1 MAWPSRRAG
10 YTVAMVERAIRLYDA
25 RGREAALEYYNSP
38 ESGDDEWYVFIFD
51 ENEKLIALAVN
62 PAMLGEDMRGDV
74 GGFHRLPARRS
85 DSRRHRGRGM
95 GRPIPPQ
102 SCHRHSGGEIFL
114 GGTARWSD
122 FRLRLVPESAGMD
135 AGVTRRIGVGLVA
148 ISFQPL
154 RQNMTEVSKT

>member
-10 YTVAMVERAIRLYDA
+10 YTVAMVERAMRLYDA

-74 GGFHRLPARRS
+74 GGISPAT
-85 DSRRHRGRGM
+85 
-95 GRPIPPQ
+95 
-102 SCHRHSGGEIFL
+102 
-114 GGTARWSD
+114 GTAKR
-122 FRLRLVPESAGMD
+122 
-135 AGVTRRIGVGLVA
+135 
-148 ISFQPL
+148 
-154 RQNMTEVSKT
+154 